1 MNYILFYLYI
11 SQFGRL
17 SIIIEI
23 VLDLSNALLAYVR
36 PIIAYYIFCKIKM
49 LLFLIFIV
57 LYICMNELI

>member
-23 VLDLSNALLAYVR
+23 VLDLSNALLVYVR
-36 PIIAYYIFCKIKM
+36 PITAYDIFCKIKM

-57 LYICMNELI
+57 LHICMNELI